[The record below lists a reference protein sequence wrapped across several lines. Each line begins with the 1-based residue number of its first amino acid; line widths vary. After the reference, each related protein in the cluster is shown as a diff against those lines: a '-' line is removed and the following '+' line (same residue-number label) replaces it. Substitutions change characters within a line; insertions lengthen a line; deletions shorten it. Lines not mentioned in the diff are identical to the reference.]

1 MRIFSL
7 SFLQPLTAAS
17 LSILCATAS
26 SALDKVSHEIGQAA
40 AQSANRSTV
49 QTSSQPAAP
58 ASGGA
63 SQGTTADSDWKNLP
77 GFKSWSDQTVKPSA
91 AMLCIHGLGLN
102 SSAFDDFGTRMA
114 QKGIL
119 VFAFDVRGF
128 GAWMK
133 RSDGDHLDFEGSV
146 ADIKQSLSA
155 IRADHPGLPVFLL
168 GESMGGAIVL
178 KACSEFP
185 QLMDGLISSA
195 PGGQRYKQGKTDL
208 DVGLHALI
216 RPGQQF
222 DIGTAIVDQATKD
235 PALRKAWL
243 TSPLNRMDLSPAQL
257 IRFQLFMDGND
268 AAVSKIQSTPVLV
281 LQGTQD
287 KLVEPDDTWK
297 IFTKLA
303 SKQKRMIALR
313 SEHLVLEYGR
323 VKSDFYNSKVTEMV
337 ATWMEEAVSPLFA
350 GEYADQTQNN

>member
-7 SFLQPLTAAS
+7 SFLQLLTATS
-17 LSILCATAS
+17 LSVLCATAS
-26 SALDKVSHEIGQAA
+26 SAFETTGHEIGQPV
-40 AQSANRSTV
+40 AQRASQNIV
-49 QTSSQPAAP
+49 QTSGQPAAP
-58 ASGGA
+58 ASVGA
-63 SQGTTADSDWKNLP
+63 SRGANDNSDWRNLP
-77 GFKSWSDQTVKPSA
+77 GFKSWSDQTIKPSA
-91 AMLCIHGLGLN
+91 ALLCIHGLGLN
-102 SSAFDDFGTRMA
+102 SGAFDDFGTRMA
-114 QKGIL
+114 QRGIL
-119 VFAFDVRGF
+119 VFAIDVRGF

-133 RSDGDHLDFEGSV
+133 KKDGDHLDFEGSV
-146 ADIKQSLSA
+146 SDIKQSLSA
-155 IRADHPGLPVFLL
+155 IRGDHPGLPVFLL

-178 KACSEFP
+178 RACSEFP

-195 PGGQRYKQGKTDL
+195 PGGHRYKQGKTDL
-208 DVGLHALI
+208 DVGLHVLI

-222 DIGTAIVDQATKD
+222 DIGTAIVDQATRD
-235 PALRKAWL
+235 PALRKVWL
-243 TSPLNRMDLSPAQL
+243 TSPLNRMDLSPTQL

-303 SKQKRMIALR
+303 SKPKSMIALR

-337 ATWMEEAVSPLFA
+337 AKWMGEAVSPLFA
-350 GEYADQTQNN
+350 GEYADHL